1 MESND
6 DEINALKAIFMDDFS
21 ILEMESPWKTPWE
34 VKKTPFQIKLK
45 PSISDDNIFIY
56 LIVQFPKKYPMQ
68 LPELT
73 LKKGNGVNDAD
84 IKILNDMLV
93 KRSTELIGQE
103 MIYELTTLVTDY
115 LQNIVNNEFHS
126 LFDAKVEQDER
137 LKQFLSTKELIEKT
151 NDESE
156 QKFREIRLN
165 TKIKEEIL
173 KKKEIIKRN
182 RIKIKQNLEDKFI
195 KLNHSEDISTYLAE
209 VNSTLYLV
217 NQIKLIASDDVKK
230 EVSGFESFLNQQ
242 LEFNHRNLLILKSF
256 DIEEDNN
263 SSLLTITLYFDFYN
277 YLSLEQI
284 LSDVKNSSFS
294 FLAIKK
300 IMISILEGLKFL
312 HDKNISHDSLS
323 CKTVL
328 FCQDSTIKLAFMHD
342 KKLLSLKKKIHYN
355 SETDWV
361 PPESSFEYLPKFG
374 KSVDIFHV
382 GTIFI
387 NLILGI
393 NIPSSIYQVF
403 ESVDFKNLQLQ
414 VQSLIYKLTV
424 TLFLLIKSDDPENR
438 PTVDQ
443 VLNSQ
448 IFLSLSTET
457 ESSDSKAKY
466 NYYTDSDN
474 IFERKPR
481 YTSHLSRYQNE
492 FNELEFLGRGAFGSV
507 VKVQNRLDGQY
518 YAIKKIRLE
527 PKDNER
533 NKNVIRILLILDIT

>member
-1 MESND
+1 
-6 DEINALKAIFMDDFS
+6 
-21 ILEMESPWKTPWE
+21 
-34 VKKTPFQIKLK
+34 
-45 PSISDDNIFIY
+45 
-56 LIVQFPKKYPMQ
+56 
-68 LPELT
+68 
-73 LKKGNGVNDAD
+73 
-84 IKILNDMLV
+84 
-93 KRSTELIGQE
+93 
-103 MIYELTTLVTDY
+103 
-115 LQNIVNNEFHS
+115 
-126 LFDAKVEQDER
+126 
-137 LKQFLSTKELIEKT
+137 
-151 NDESE
+151 
-156 QKFREIRLN
+156 
-165 TKIKEEIL
+165 
-173 KKKEIIKRN
+173 
-182 RIKIKQNLEDKFI
+182 
-195 KLNHSEDISTYLAE
+195 
-209 VNSTLYLV
+209 
-217 NQIKLIASDDVKK
+217 
-230 EVSGFESFLNQQ
+230 
-242 LEFNHRNLLILKSF
+242 
-256 DIEEDNN
+256 
-263 SSLLTITLYFDFYN
+263 
-277 YLSLEQI
+277 
-284 LSDVKNSSFS
+284 
-294 FLAIKK
+294 
-300 IMISILEGLKFL
+300 
-312 HDKNISHDSLS
+312 
-323 CKTVL
+323 
-328 FCQDSTIKLAFMHD
+328 MHD